1 MTNNF
6 IESLSKALKSYI
18 GFNRTTTNLIG
29 KLLNKNSTIYS
40 FLDSNLAALAI
51 NGLIFYTL
59 SGLVGGL
66 LAFILNI
73 LLLINII
80 SFGVEMAGKLNK

>member
-40 FLDSNLAALAI
+40 CLDSNLAALAL
-51 NGLIFYTL
+51 NGLIFYAL
-59 SGLVGGL
+59 GGMVGGL
-66 LAFILNI
+66 LGFIVNI

-80 SFGVEMAGKLNK
+80 AFGVEMAGKLNK